1 MPHSASV
8 GIDFGT
14 TNSSVARVSDTGSV
28 DLVRFS
34 NDSPS
39 FRSLLYLEQH
49 RIGSRRAT
57 QSFTGPEAI
66 ARYLARHTHAEDSPG
81 RLIQSLKS
89 YLSVR
94 SLTGTEVFGRHYT
107 LEDLIARILADLRRA
122 AEAYFGHPVSH
133 ATVGRPVRFVGADDS
148 EDDLFA
154 QERLATAFQT
164 AGFDEVRFELEPIA
178 AAFSYQSTLTRD
190 ELILIGDF
198 GGGTSDF
205 CLLHAGP
212 TWRARAHS
220 PEKGPGRQILGTAGV
235 PLAGDSFDARIVRY
249 LVSPALG
256 ADALVSTL
264 GGSPV
269 PAVPAWIYSNLERWH
284 YLSFLRTRAVDD
296 LLRRAHQRALNQL
309 KCTSAAHQTAIPDQT
324 AAARIAALTTLI
336 DEDLGYQLHAAV
348 AQTKLVLSA
357 GETAA
362 FHFAEAGLDLH
373 ASVTR
378 ADLERWISPELE
390 AIRSAVDHLLESTNT
405 TPEEVDR
412 VFLTGG
418 TSFVPA
424 VRRIFEDR
432 FTPAR
437 VTSGDAFT
445 SVAQGLALSAAASG

>member
-1 MPHSASV
+1 MPRSASI

-14 TNSSVARVSDTGSV
+14 TNSSVARVSETGKV

-34 NDSPS
+34 NDSTS

-49 RIGSRRAT
+49 RTGARRAT

-66 ARYLARHTHAEDSPG
+66 ARYLSRHTHAEDSPG

-94 SLTGTEVFGRHYT
+94 TLTGTEVFGRHYT
-107 LEDLIARILADLRRA
+107 LEDLIARILTDLRRA
-122 AEAYFGHPVSH
+122 AEAYFGHPISR
-133 ATVGRPVRFVGADDS
+133 ATVGRPVRFVGTDTLEDDS
-148 EDDLFA
+148 FA
-154 QERLATAFQT
+154 QQRLTTAFRI
-164 AGFDEVRFELEPIA
+164 AGFDDVRFELEPVA
-178 AAFSYQSTLTRD
+178 AASSYQSTLTRD

-212 TWRARAHS
+212 SWRARARNQ
-220 PEKGPGRQILGTAGV
+220 EAGPGRGQILGTAGV
-235 PLAGDSFDARIVRY
+235 GLAGDSFDARIVRY

-264 GGSPV
+264 GGATI

-296 LLRRAHQRALNQL
+296 LLRRAHQRALNQI
-309 KCTSAAHQTAIPDQT
+309 KPAT
-324 AAARIAALTTLI
+324 AAADQSAADQIAALTTLI
-336 DEDLGYQLHAAV
+336 DEDLGYQMHAAV
-348 AQTKLVLSA
+348 ARTKLDLSA
-357 GETAA
+357 GETAE
-362 FHFAEAGLDLH
+362 FHFTDAGLNLH
-373 ASVTR
+373 ASVGR
-378 ADLERWISPELE
+378 ADLERWIRPELD
-390 AIRSAVDHLLESTNT
+390 AIRAAVEHLLESTNT
-405 TPEEVDR
+405 LPGDVDR

-445 SVAQGLALSAAASG
+445 TVAQGLALRADAFV